1 MTPTQYRAACAKL
14 NISIIKS
21 GEALGVDK
29 RTGQRYAAGDIP
41 IPETVAKLLRAM
53 IRLGTIDV

>member
-14 NISIIKS
+14 GITVYASAK
-21 GEALGVDK
+21 ALGVAE
-29 RTGQRYAAGDIP
+29 RTAQRYALGEQR
-41 IPETVAKLLRAM
+41 IPEPIAKLLRAM